1 MRILWLTVVL
11 LVDIRVNGEET
22 ISNLIKDIMTTFRLT
37 SPTIVYNGDESAPEV
52 CHTDQWVLCLPA
64 EHPSRYPKDDS
75 KVENKSDMDK
85 ELVYDGKHSITYSW
99 TQEKQFA
106 L

>member
-1 MRILWLTVVL
+1 MRILLLWVVL

-37 SPTIVYNGDESAPEV
+37 SPTIVYNGNEAAPEV
-52 CHTDQWVLCLPA
+52 CHTDQWVLCLHP

-75 KVENKSDMDK
+75 KAENISNMDK
-85 ELVYDGKHSITYSW
+85 ELVYDGKHSITY
-99 TQEKQFA
+99 A
-106 L
+106 P